1 MKSDSYMPPE
11 KIIERYAQ
19 VLVNFALN
27 SGAGVKP
34 GEVVM
39 LAVPDV
45 AKPMLKA
52 LQTEVL
58 KAGGHPI
65 SRLLPTG
72 MDRSFYDLASEEQL
86 TFFPEPYF
94 KARADLID
102 HQIGIIAEPNP
113 NELEGIDPKKIFTS
127 QSAKKSYRDW
137 LNTKESAGKFTW
149 TIGLWGVQ
157 AKADTV
163 GLSLEEYWQQ
173 IIKACYLDHDDPVGE
188 WRALNKRQEELK
200 KALNAMPIQS
210 LHVKGSDV
218 DLVITLGEKR
228 RWQAGSGRNIP
239 SFEVFTSPD
248 WRGTEGW
255 ITFDQPLFRY
265 GSVIEGIKL
274 EFKAGKVVSATA
286 TKNEAVLKEMIA
298 TKDADKIGEFSLTD
312 GSMSR
317 ITHFMAETLYD
328 ENMGGPQGNTHIA
341 VGMAYQDCYDGDP
354 SSMSTEDWQAL
365 GFNDSVVHTDMIST
379 TKRTVTATMKDG
391 STKIIYTDGSFT
403 F

>member
-1 MKSDSYMPPE
+1 MPPE